1 MANTP
6 IIKKRDHS
14 HSVAVFKDE
23 YTTSQGEIR
32 TRFSIAVQRSY
43 KDKNGEWKQTALN
56 CFIED
61 LLPLAIL
68 LQETY
73 SAFNH
78 YLESNRQKTAGKPAA
93 DPFKDLPAG
102 KTTNTDVFDDDIP
115 F

>member
-1 MANTP
+1 MANQP
-6 IIKKRDHS
+6 IIKKHDRGLS
-14 HSVAVFKDE
+14 IAVFKDE

-43 KDKNGEWKQTALN
+43 KDKNGEWKQNALN

-61 LLPLAIL
+61 LPPLVLL
-68 LQETY
+68 LQEAY
-73 SAFNH
+73 FAFNH
-78 YLESNRQKTAGKPAA
+78 YLESNRQKTAAKPAE